1 VIEEDADSPALRVD
15 EVMGPAVAVHEQTT
29 LRDIA
34 CQMLARQVQSVV
46 VVDDCAKVVG
56 VVTERQLTLS
66 DAYRRLATMEVPEIA
81 GRWVTV
87 REEVDAA
94 CIAARTVEAREVME
108 RRLTCACADE
118 AVGSA
123 VERMRRREAEYAV
136 VHRGGVVVGML
147 GSHGLLRKVAGE
159 PACASQPTDTPP
171 RIDGQAVHIVGEARP
186 GSLRSWLTGSWK

>member
-1 VIEEDADSPALRVD
+1 MALRVD
-15 EVMGPAVAVHEQTT
+15 EVMGPAVVVHEQTT

-46 VVDDCAKVVG
+46 VVDDRARVVG

-66 DAYRRLATMEVPEIA
+66 DEYLRLATIEVAEIA
-81 GRWVTV
+81 GRWVTA

-94 CIAARTVEAREVME
+94 CIAARTVKAREVME

-118 AVGSA
+118 AVGAA
-123 VERMRRREAEYAV
+123 VERMRRREVEYAV

-147 GSHGLLRKVAGE
+147 GSRGLLRKVAGE
-159 PACASQPTDTPP
+159 PSFASPPTDTPP
-171 RIDGQAVHIVGEARP
+171 QIDGQVVHIAAEASP
-186 GSLRSWLTGSWK
+186 TSLRSWFVGSWRWSAWKRD